1 MKKIFL
7 SLGAVAA
14 LTACVSTETGVHSY
28 NGSTAEIA
36 LYGDTFA
43 FGTEEQK
50 QAHID
55 AAAVKA
61 RSVCGSEVRY
71 LDRRMDHQ
79 PQNGIYY
86 VEAKNVAIFKCLK

>member
-1 MKKIFL
+1 MRK
-7 SLGAVAA
+7 AVVVLAATAA
-14 LTACVSTETGVHSY
+14 LAGCVSTETGVHSY
-28 NGSTAEIA
+28 NGSTAEIEM
-36 LYGDTFA
+36 YGDTFA

-50 QAHID
+50 QAQID

-61 RSVCGSEVRY
+61 RNVCGSQVQY

-86 VEAKNVAIFKCLK
+86 VEAKNVAIFKCLR